1 MNNEI
6 MKEYRKK
13 VIVAVIAIITLSAT
27 AAAVVFPLLK
37 LLGLY
42 PTVSWISV
50 AFFAIVVV
58 VEDVVGVLLI
68 RKSLS
73 QPVLQERTENI
84 AKVYFF
90 IMLFVNLNLITWL
103 FPSKESWMFA
113 FYFLILMAFFL
124 DMKFVLVCAVIEA
137 LSLIILFVLNPASR
151 PVDSMFISDLILR
164 TICIL
169 LSLAGVAAMVYF
181 VNRFLLHA
189 KKEQLEANN
198 EKVTHVLENVTH
210 ISGELAMASKGL
222 MATSQNE
229 SAATEEL
236 SAISENLLGNS
247 DAMLEK
253 SKESKGNLAELEQS
267 NQNMADKMMEMNDLS
282 KNLLE
287 ISTSNEKALGALV
300 TISGDVEN
308 STKNTIK
315 VTEDLEKQVGEIG
328 HTLDIINEIAAST
341 NLLALNASIEAAR
354 AGEAGRGFAV
364 VAQEVG
370 NLASN
375 TKDSLDEVNVV
386 ISKIQS
392 GTAQVSRFMNENA
405 EKMRNQNAMMLDT
418 VESVRNMISVLKQS
432 VEIMDLVQRLQNKQN
447 EAIRK
452 TISVSEEI
460 SNRIDEENIE
470 FVNIDQMVQGNTKE
484 IMGLSEQIERINK
497 MVEELEK
504 LLSA

>member
-1 MNNEI
+1 ME
-6 MKEYRKK
+6 
-13 VIVAVIAIITLSAT
+13 T
-27 AAAVVFPLLK
+27 
-37 LLGLY
+37 
-42 PTVSWISV
+42 
-50 AFFAIVVV
+50 
-58 VEDVVGVLLI
+58 
-68 RKSLS
+68 
-73 QPVLQERTENI
+73 
-84 AKVYFF
+84 
-90 IMLFVNLNLITWL
+90 
-103 FPSKESWMFA
+103 
-113 FYFLILMAFFL
+113 
-124 DMKFVLVCAVIEA
+124 
-137 LSLIILFVLNPASR
+137 
-151 PVDSMFISDLILR
+151 
-164 TICIL
+164 
-169 LSLAGVAAMVYF
+169 
-181 VNRFLLHA
+181 
-189 KKEQLEANN
+189 
-198 EKVTHVLENVTH
+198 
-210 ISGELAMASKGL
+210 
-222 MATSQNE
+222 
-229 SAATEEL
+229 
-236 SAISENLLGNS
+236 SAISENLLENS
-247 DAMLEK
+247 DAILEK
-253 SKESKGNLAELEQS
+253 SRESKGNLAELEQS

-300 TISGDVEN
+300 TLSGDVEN

-364 VAQEVG
+364 VALEVG

-375 TKDSLDEVNVV
+375 TKDSLDEVNGV

-418 VESVRNMISVLKQS
+418 VESVRSMINVLKQS
-432 VEIMDLVQRLQNKQN
+432 VEIMDIVQRLQNKQN

-452 TISVSEEI
+452 TILVSEEI
-460 SNRIDEENIE
+460 SNRIDEENVE

-504 LLSA
+504 LLVA

>member
-1 MNNEI
+1 ME
-6 MKEYRKK
+6 
-13 VIVAVIAIITLSAT
+13 T
-27 AAAVVFPLLK
+27 
-37 LLGLY
+37 
-42 PTVSWISV
+42 
-50 AFFAIVVV
+50 
-58 VEDVVGVLLI
+58 
-68 RKSLS
+68 
-73 QPVLQERTENI
+73 
-84 AKVYFF
+84 
-90 IMLFVNLNLITWL
+90 
-103 FPSKESWMFA
+103 
-113 FYFLILMAFFL
+113 
-124 DMKFVLVCAVIEA
+124 
-137 LSLIILFVLNPASR
+137 
-151 PVDSMFISDLILR
+151 
-164 TICIL
+164 
-169 LSLAGVAAMVYF
+169 
-181 VNRFLLHA
+181 
-189 KKEQLEANN
+189 
-198 EKVTHVLENVTH
+198 
-210 ISGELAMASKGL
+210 
-222 MATSQNE
+222 
-229 SAATEEL
+229 
-236 SAISENLLGNS
+236 SAISENLLENS
-247 DAMLEK
+247 DAILEK
-253 SKESKGNLAELEQS
+253 SRESKGNLAELEQS

-300 TISGDVEN
+300 TLSGDVEN

-375 TKDSLDEVNVV
+375 TKDSLDEVNGV

-418 VESVRNMISVLKQS
+418 VESVRSMINVLKQS
-432 VEIMDLVQRLQNKQN
+432 VEIMDIVQRLQNKQN

-452 TISVSEEI
+452 TILVSEEI
-460 SNRIDEENIE
+460 SNRIDEENVE

-504 LLSA
+504 LLVA

>member
-1 MNNEI
+1 M
-6 MKEYRKK
+6 
-13 VIVAVIAIITLSAT
+13 
-27 AAAVVFPLLK
+27 
-37 LLGLY
+37 
-42 PTVSWISV
+42 
-50 AFFAIVVV
+50 
-58 VEDVVGVLLI
+58 
-68 RKSLS
+68 
-73 QPVLQERTENI
+73 
-84 AKVYFF
+84 
-90 IMLFVNLNLITWL
+90 
-103 FPSKESWMFA
+103 
-113 FYFLILMAFFL
+113 
-124 DMKFVLVCAVIEA
+124 
-137 LSLIILFVLNPASR
+137 
-151 PVDSMFISDLILR
+151 
-164 TICIL
+164 
-169 LSLAGVAAMVYF
+169 
-181 VNRFLLHA
+181 
-189 KKEQLEANN
+189 
-198 EKVTHVLENVTH
+198 
-210 ISGELAMASKGL
+210 
-222 MATSQNE
+222 
-229 SAATEEL
+229 EL
-236 SAISENLLGNS
+236 SAISENLLENS
-247 DAMLEK
+247 DAILEK
-253 SKESKGNLAELEQS
+253 SRESKGNLAELEQS

-300 TISGDVEN
+300 TLSGDVEN

-375 TKDSLDEVNVV
+375 TKDSLDEVNGV

-418 VESVRNMISVLKQS
+418 VESVRSMINVLKQS
-432 VEIMDLVQRLQNKQN
+432 VEIMDIVQRLQNKQN

-452 TISVSEEI
+452 TILVSEEI
-460 SNRIDEENIE
+460 SNRIDEENVE

-504 LLSA
+504 LLVA

>member
-1 MNNEI
+1 M
-6 MKEYRKK
+6 
-13 VIVAVIAIITLSAT
+13 
-27 AAAVVFPLLK
+27 
-37 LLGLY
+37 
-42 PTVSWISV
+42 
-50 AFFAIVVV
+50 
-58 VEDVVGVLLI
+58 
-68 RKSLS
+68 
-73 QPVLQERTENI
+73 
-84 AKVYFF
+84 
-90 IMLFVNLNLITWL
+90 
-103 FPSKESWMFA
+103 
-113 FYFLILMAFFL
+113 
-124 DMKFVLVCAVIEA
+124 
-137 LSLIILFVLNPASR
+137 
-151 PVDSMFISDLILR
+151 
-164 TICIL
+164 
-169 LSLAGVAAMVYF
+169 
-181 VNRFLLHA
+181 
-189 KKEQLEANN
+189 
-198 EKVTHVLENVTH
+198 
-210 ISGELAMASKGL
+210 
-222 MATSQNE
+222 
-229 SAATEEL
+229 
-236 SAISENLLGNS
+236 
-247 DAMLEK
+247 
-253 SKESKGNLAELEQS
+253 
-267 NQNMADKMMEMNDLS
+267 
-282 KNLLE
+282 
-287 ISTSNEKALGALV
+287 
-300 TISGDVEN
+300 
-308 STKNTIK
+308 
-315 VTEDLEKQVGEIG
+315 TEDLEKQVGEIG